1 MVLDTSIIAG
11 IQQADPLASFLKGSE
26 TRKQIERQD
35 ALAPIQQQQ
44 AEQNLEGS
52 RLKNM
57 SAREK
62 AAIENVVIGAER
74 LGGIIGGDYR
84 TALESGSIDEGLQFL
99 NTRRA
104 NLQEQQA
111 LGMPVDTQE
120 TTRAIDLL
128 TAAKQGDQAAYDR
141 LVGSVERYRNFG
153 RRAGVLGRGQ
163 NIPADVQF
171 ANELRSARADGDIQ
185 RLNDLLFSRKIQK
198 LEAGQTIDSA
208 TGQISTAPGFGESV
222 RGISEQKQLG
232 KGLADIQTKPKIEEG
247 KKEVERVADLKAK
260 LPKAQNALTS
270 TLAKYSS
277 VKDTIQRAFPLVQS
291 LNASFGSESL
301 AKVPGSGAAD
311 LRALLDTIGA
321 NLAFNELGEMRSN
334 SPTGGALGQVTERE
348 LALLQATKQNI
359 TATQSVGQLRENLLR
374 LYKDLEAGEGRL
386 QDAFGNEFGELTQP
400 QGGAKD
406 EFQDLGN
413 GIKIRFK

>member
-1 MVLDTSIIAG
+1 MPLDTSIILSGRLPEGAERFARG
-11 IQQADPLASFLKGSE
+11 RQQAMSQQLSE
-26 TRKQIERQD
+26 QRLQQG
-35 ALAPIQQQQ
+35 QQQQ
-44 AEQNLEGS
+44 QLTDLQIANQKVQNLSTREKS
-52 RLKNM
+52 RLE
-57 SAREK
+57 SSILGLGQVK
-62 AAIENVVIGAER
+62 AFLDAGDTQGAESYLTR
-74 LGGIIGGDYR
+74 RRQELGQQIAQGFDVD
-84 TALESGSIDEGLQFL
+84 TAETDQALE
-99 NTRRA
+99 
-104 NLQEQQA
+104 
-111 LGMPVDTQE
+111 M
-120 TTRAIDLL
+120 
-128 TAAKQGDQAAYDR
+128 
-141 LVGSVERYRNFG
+141 
-153 RRAGVLGRGQ
+153 
-163 NIPADVQF
+163 
-171 ANELRSARADGDIQ
+171 LRS
-185 RLNDLLFSRKIQK
+185 NP
-198 LEAGQTIDSA
+198 E
-208 TGQISTAPGFGESV
+208 
-222 RGISEQKQLG
+222 QLG
-232 KGLADIQTKPKIEEG
+232 KLADAGVQFGYQSGILQRPTFASQGGATGVLLNRIQDDVEANTGKRPTLEEAILIQKGLTTGRADVEGDIAYRKRYSQGQADIQTKPKIEEG